1 MVWPP
6 DTPHSLSSSWL
17 VSKVFCRDFSITQRK
32 DIKKIIKI
40 KSHKTQIP
48 EKTQKQLGAGPW
60 SISGADPLRKSSS
73 ASGRSLRS
81 GRRGPGSA
89 GPRSCPLGWAQER
102 AAGGKNCVCGHPV
115 GSGDRR
121 QGRPGQWPPRARAA
135 QPCASPPPARTF
147 SR

>member
-1 MVWPP
+1 MAP

-32 DIKKIIKI
+32 DIKKNNKN
-40 KSHKTQIP
+40 KIP
-48 EKTQKQLGAGPW
+48 ENTNTRKNPKATWCRPLEHLW
-60 SISGADPLRKSSS
+60 CRPLRKSSS
-73 ASGRSLRS
+73 ASGRSPRS

-89 GPRSCPLGWAQER
+89 GPRSCPLGWAQVR
-102 AAGGKNCVCGHPV
+102 AAGGKNCVSGHPV
-115 GSGDRR
+115 GSGDRQ
-121 QGRPGQWPPRARAA
+121 QGGPGQWPPRARVA